1 MHKKSDPKCC
11 LYTYAEGNDIQV
23 PLVFSLPHEKFHYD
37 KFHCDKYYRYKIRNR
52 KINSIN
58 TLI

>member
-11 LYTYAEGNDIQV
+11 LYTYAEGNDIRV
-23 PLVFSLPHEKFHYD
+23 PLVFSLPHEKCHYD

-58 TLI
+58 TLV